1 MVLLMEK
8 VKELKRILDSSNNIV
23 LFTGAGISVPSG
35 IPDFRSATG
44 LYSEKYGNI
53 GPETIISNTFFHA
66 NPKTFYEY
74 YKIHLVYKDALPNK
88 AHYFFANLEKQGKL
102 KAVVTQNIDNLHQAA
117 GSKKVYEL
125 HGSVY
130 RNYCIS
136 CNKFYDLD
144 YIIES
149 KDVPKCECSGIIKP
163 DVVLYEEVLDSKV
176 LNGAINVIKNS
187 DCLVVVGTSLTV
199 YPAAGLVQ
207 YFLGENLVVIN
218 KQTTQYDNY
227 AKLVFNED
235 IISVIEKLENIR

>member
-74 YKIHLVYKDALPNK
+74 YKKHLVYKDALPNK

>member
-74 YKIHLVYKDALPNK
+74 YKKHLVYKDALPNK
-88 AHYFFANLEKQGKL
+88 AHYFFANLEKQEKL

-176 LNGAINVIKNS
+176 LNGAINAIKNS

>member
-74 YKIHLVYKDALPNK
+74 YKKHLVYKDALPNK
-88 AHYFFANLEKQGKL
+88 AHYFFATLEKQGKL

>member
-74 YKIHLVYKDALPNK
+74 YKKHLVYKDALPNK

-176 LNGAINVIKNS
+176 LNGAINAIKNS

>member
-74 YKIHLVYKDALPNK
+74 YKKHLVYKDALPNK

-102 KAVVTQNIDNLHQAA
+102 KAVVTQNIDNLHQTA

>member
-1 MVLLMEK
+1 MEK

-74 YKIHLVYKDALPNK
+74 YKKHLVYKDALPNK

-176 LNGAINVIKNS
+176 LNGAINAIKNS

>member
-74 YKIHLVYKDALPNK
+74 YKKHLVYKDALPNK

-102 KAVVTQNIDNLHQAA
+102 KAVVTQNIDNLHQTA

-176 LNGAINVIKNS
+176 LNGAINAIKNS

>member
-74 YKIHLVYKDALPNK
+74 YKKHLVYKDVLPNK
-88 AHYFFANLEKQGKL
+88 AHYFFANLEKQEKL

-176 LNGAINVIKNS
+176 LNGAINAIKNS

>member
-74 YKIHLVYKDALPNK
+74 YKKHLVYKDALPNK

-136 CNKFYDLD
+136 CNKFYDLE

-149 KDVPKCECSGIIKP
+149 KDVPKCECSGIIKRS
-163 DVVLYEEVLDSKV
+163 EERR
-176 LNGAINVIKNS
+176 
-187 DCLVVVGTSLTV
+187 VGKECRSRRS
-199 YPAAGLVQ
+199 A
-207 YFLGENLVVIN
+207 
-218 KQTTQYDNY
+218 
-227 AKLVFNED
+227 
-235 IISVIEKLENIR
+235 